1 VGELGVEL
9 GLELAQ
15 LWDGQ
20 LGKVDCAM
28 LTKVCDNMWGRKKTT
43 HFARLVSVAGAVST
57 PCEVELFARTQAWSR
72 LRNVWRGCGGG
83 GAGNLTTRNWMDV
96 QVT

>member
-28 LTKVCDNMWGRKKTT
+28 LTKVCDNM
-43 HFARLVSVAGAVST
+43 
-57 PCEVELFARTQAWSR
+57 
-72 LRNVWRGCGGG
+72 
-83 GAGNLTTRNWMDV
+83 
-96 QVT
+96 